1 MKKLT
6 LGTVALVALSGCSEQ
21 HATKED
27 TRRVLLKGLGEQI
40 FVPRYVEFE
49 ERADEL
55 RARGEAFCE
64 DPNDEAL
71 GAVRDA
77 WWAARAPWKRNET
90 VAFGPYA
97 PPDSFGAAIDFWP
110 CRAASADAV
119 LAGTEPID
127 ASLLGAAAKGLPVF
141 EYLIYDEARDV
152 VAVAAEE
159 PRFCEYLGAIGA
171 HLAEDATSLRAAW
184 DPAEGDFLGELVE
197 AGRTSK
203 TYDSIEMALGEVVNR
218 LVYDLEA
225 TRGEKLGV
233 PLGNKTGG
241 TPQPDSVESRFSGRS
256 LEDARDSLRGVE
268 EVVFGAA
275 VEKPASLG
283 GYLEGIGREDLVPE
297 LRAAFDAAYA
307 ALDAVP
313 EPLAEAVVSSPES
326 VQAAIDALGAVQVL
340 IQADVINAMGLMLT
354 FTDADGD

>member
-1 MKKLT
+1 VRKL
-6 LGTVALVALSGCSEQ
+6 GIGVALLALFGCSESR
-21 HATKED
+21 ATKED
-27 TRRVLLKGLGEQI
+27 TRRVLLQGLGEQV

-49 ERADEL
+49 ARAEEV
-55 RARGEAFCE
+55 RARGETFCE
-64 DPNDEAL
+64 DPNDETL

-110 CRAASADAV
+110 CRSASADAV
-119 LAGTEPID
+119 LDGTDPID
-127 ASLLGAAAKGLPVF
+127 ANLLGAAAKGLPVF
-141 EYLIYDEARDV
+141 EYLIYDPARDP
-152 VAVAAEE
+152 VASAAAE
-159 PRFCEYLGAIGA
+159 PRFCEYLGVVGTD
-171 HLAEDATSLRAAW
+171 LAADATAIRAAW

-197 AGRTSK
+197 AGRGSE

-225 TRGEKLGV
+225 ARGEKLGV
-233 PLGNKTGG
+233 PLGTKTGG
-241 TPQPDSVESRFSGRS
+241 TPQPDSAESRFSGRS
-256 LEDARDSLRGVE
+256 LEDVRDSLRGVE

-275 VEKPASLG
+275 LDEPASLA
-283 GYLEGIGREDLVPE
+283 GYLEGIGRDDLVPE

-313 EPLAEAVVSSPES
+313 EPLTDAVVSAPES
-326 VQAAIDALGAVQVL
+326 VQAAIDALGVVQVL
-340 IQADVINAMGLMLT
+340 IQTDVINAMGLMLT

>member
-1 MKKLT
+1 VKALACGT
-6 LGTVALVALSGCSEQ
+6 LAALAVLGCSEPR
-21 HATKED
+21 ATPED
-27 TRRVLLKGLGEQI
+27 TRRVLLKGLGEQV
-40 FVPRYVEFE
+40 FLPRYVEFE
-49 ERADEL
+49 ALADAARL
-55 RARGEAFCE
+55 RGEAFCE
-64 DPNDEAL
+64 EPNDETL
-71 GAVRDA
+71 GEVRDA
-77 WWAARAPWKRNET
+77 WWDARAPWKRNET

-97 PPDSFGAAIDFWP
+97 PPDSFGAALDFWP

-119 LAGTEPID
+119 LAGTDPID

-141 EYLIYDEARDV
+141 EYLIYDPAREP
-152 VAVAAEE
+152 VAAAAVE
-159 PRFCEYLGAIGA
+159 PRYCEYVDAVGTN
-171 HLAEDATSLRAAW
+171 LAADATALRAAW

-197 AGRTSK
+197 AGRSSK

-225 TRGEKLGV
+225 VRGEKLGV

-256 LEDARDSLRGVE
+256 LEDVRDSVRGVE

-275 VEKPASLG
+275 LEKPASLG
-283 GYLEGIGREDLVPE
+283 GYLEGIGRGELVPE

-340 IQADVINAMGLMLT
+340 IQTDVINAMGLMLT